1 MGSQDPGEPLT
12 YDPEVCLVTSR
23 ECLQGQIPVLRG
35 QPWVPGP
42 QAQLQLWVRPGV
54 GLCRVG
60 QGCSSRSEA
69 AAGWVDPE
77 ARQGALGEQVWD
89 GGMSER

>member
-12 YDPEVCLVTSR
+12 YDPEACLVTSR
-23 ECLQGQIPVLRG
+23 ECLQGQIP

-54 GLCRVG
+54 VPV
-60 QGCSSRSEA
+60 QGG
-69 AAGWVDPE
+69 AGVLIE
-77 ARQGALGEQVWD
+77 V
-89 GGMSER
+89 

>member
-1 MGSQDPGEPLT
+1 MELGRAQKSGVRRGCGFPEGEWGGAGLPGGVGSQDPGEPLT

-23 ECLQGQIPVLRG
+23 ECLQGQIP

-54 GLCRVG
+54 GPV
-60 QGCSSRSEA
+60 QGG
-69 AAGWVDPE
+69 AGVLIE
-77 ARQGALGEQVWD
+77 V
-89 GGMSER
+89 